1 MDINEKKLKSLIG
14 ATIKRIEHYDDGSLH
29 EGYYLIFNNGL
40 ILTARDGEYGENA
53 LEFVNEEEYNKEKNK
68 KEIK

>member
-1 MDINEKKLKSLIG
+1 MEIDEKKLRLLIG

-29 EGYYLIFNNGL
+29 EGYSLIFNNGL

-53 LEFVNEEEYNKEKNK
+53 LEFVNEEEYNKENLLKMEN
-68 KEIK
+68 